1 MDELDLQSKIQRII
15 RERRALI
22 EETLM
27 NGLLK
32 DMDGLLK
39 DMEQYKYLQGE
50 LRALDLIR
58 ETIQDYLKE
67 AR

>member
-1 MDELDLQSKIQRII
+1 MDELDLQSKLQRII

-32 DMDGLLK
+32 DM
-39 DMEQYKYLQGE
+39 EQYKYLQGE
-50 LRALDLIR
+50 LRALDLVR

>member
-1 MDELDLQSKIQRII
+1 MDELDLQSKIQLII

-27 NGLLK
+27 N
-32 DMDGLLK
+32 GLLK

>member
-32 DMDGLLK
+32 DM
-39 DMEQYKYLQGE
+39 EQYKYLQGE
-50 LRALDLIR
+50 LRALDLVR

>member
-1 MDELDLQSKIQRII
+1 MDELDLQSKLQRVA

-27 NGLLK
+27 N
-32 DMDGLLK
+32 GLLK

-50 LRALDLIR
+50 LRALDLIE
-58 ETIQDYLKE
+58 ETIRDYLRKE

>member
-1 MDELDLQSKIQRII
+1 MDELDLQSKLQRII

-32 DMDGLLK
+32 DM
-39 DMEQYKYLQGE
+39 EQYKYLQGE

-58 ETIQDYLKE
+58 VTIQDYLKE

>member
-1 MDELDLQSKIQRII
+1 MDELDLQSKLQRII

-27 NGLLK
+27 N
-32 DMDGLLK
+32 GLLK

>member
-1 MDELDLQSKIQRII
+1 MDELDLQSKLQRII

-32 DMDGLLK
+32 DM
-39 DMEQYKYLQGE
+39 EQYNYLQGE
-50 LRALDLIR
+50 LRALDLVR

>member
-27 NGLLK
+27 N
-32 DMDGLLK
+32 GLLK

>member
-1 MDELDLQSKIQRII
+1 MDELDLQSKLQRTI

-22 EETLM
+22 EEMLM

-32 DMDGLLK
+32 DM
-39 DMEQYKYLQGE
+39 EHYKFVQGE
-50 LRALDLIR
+50 LRALDLIE
-58 ETIQDYLKE
+58 ETIRDYLKKE

>member
-1 MDELDLQSKIQRII
+1 MDELDLQPKIQRII

-27 NGLLK
+27 N
-32 DMDGLLK
+32 GLLK

>member
-1 MDELDLQSKIQRII
+1 MDELDLQFKLQRII

-32 DMDGLLK
+32 DM
-39 DMEQYKYLQGE
+39 EQYKYLQGG
-50 LRALDLIR
+50 LRALDLVR

>member
-1 MDELDLQSKIQRII
+1 MDELDLQSKLQRII

-27 NGLLK
+27 N
-32 DMDGLLK
+32 GLLK

-67 AR
+67 VR